1 MPFILHARVVYIM
14 SLPAQLC
21 TPCMHAMYVVLPSK
35 MHLWCCAFQAA
46 GLILSGPA
54 TAQAQMYPQAAT
66 CYEELLM
73 HQPASAAT
81 HIQYADVLYT
91 IGGSANYQT
100 ARTHYSSAIDI
111 SSGRNLRA
119 LYGLCATSAQLK
131 KETSRVIHLHLCK
144 RPYLQRLGL
153 LDNNKK
159 NATQIVLTWRAAQ
172 TQRHS
177 GS

>member
-1 MPFILHARVVYIM
+1 MPFILHACIVLDHV
-14 SLPAQLC
+14 
-21 TPCMHAMYVVLPSK
+21 TPCTVVHALHACNVCGVYTKDAPVVLCIPSGRT
-35 MHLWCCAFQAA
+35 HIEWT
-46 GLILSGPA
+46 S

-131 KETSRVIHLHLCK
+131 KESSRVTHLHTFP
-144 RPYLQRLGL
+144 RPNLHCLGL
-153 LDNNKK
+153 EQQEECN
-159 NATQIVLTWRAAQ
+159 T
-172 TQRHS
+172 
-177 GS
+177 

>member
-1 MPFILHARVVYIM
+1 MPFILHACIVYIM
-14 SLPAQLC
+14 AFPAQLC
-21 TPCMHAMYVVLPSK
+21 MPCLHAMYVVFASEVR
-35 MHLWCCAFQAA
+35 LWCCASQAA
-46 GLILSGPA
+46 GPILSGRA

-131 KETSRVIHLHLCK
+131 KESSRVIHLHASP
-144 RPYLQRLGL
+144 RPYLQWLGL
-153 LDNNKK
+153 EQQEDCNTKRPD
-159 NATQIVLTWRAAQ
+159 T
-172 TQRHS
+172 
-177 GS
+177 G